1 MFDSQRFGSSL
12 VTAISVP
19 LNSLSHIQCHTQ
31 DTENR
36 GKHRLIVIKWD
47 GGSRGSLAHVCHVFV
62 PMACAS
68 SASHWREAAGFQWAQ
83 CNCANA
89 VYFWDYSELVS
100 K

>member
-12 VTAISVP
+12 VTAISGP
-19 LNSLSHIQCHTQ
+19 LSNLSHIQCHTQ

-47 GGSRGSLAHVCHVFV
+47 GGSGGSLVHVCHVFV

-68 SASHWREAAGFQWAQ
+68 SASHWREAAGFQ
-83 CNCANA
+83 CG
-89 VYFWDYSELVS
+89 SM
-100 K
+100 